1 MDNIDILDSKVKD
14 IINTKGE
21 LENKIEVLEI
31 KVNEY
36 NEIIKSLEDKN
47 RLYKDELKNII
58 VELENVIKKIK
69 SSPESFPI
77 SKLWSKLARFAKVS
91 LFFCFEIL
99 FLYFV

>member
-21 LENKIEVLEI
+21 LENKIEVLEM

-47 RLYKDELKNII
+47 RLYKAELKNVL
-58 VELENVIKKIK
+58 VELENVIKD
-69 SSPESFPI
+69 
-77 SKLWSKLARFAKVS
+77 LDV
-91 LFFCFEIL
+91 
-99 FLYFV
+99 

>member
-47 RLYKDELKNII
+47 RLYKDELKNVL
-58 VELENVIKKIK
+58 VELENVIKD
-69 SSPESFPI
+69 
-77 SKLWSKLARFAKVS
+77 LDV
-91 LFFCFEIL
+91 
-99 FLYFV
+99 

>member
-31 KVNEY
+31 KVKEY

-47 RLYKDELKNII
+47 RLYKDELKDVL
-58 VELENVIKKIK
+58 VELENVIKD
-69 SSPESFPI
+69 
-77 SKLWSKLARFAKVS
+77 LDV
-91 LFFCFEIL
+91 
-99 FLYFV
+99 

>member
-31 KVNEY
+31 KVKEY

-47 RLYKDELKNII
+47 RLYKDELKNVL
-58 VELENVIKKIK
+58 VELENVIKDLDI
-69 SSPESFPI
+69 
-77 SKLWSKLARFAKVS
+77 
-91 LFFCFEIL
+91 
-99 FLYFV
+99 

>member
-31 KVNEY
+31 KVKEY

-47 RLYKDELKNII
+47 RLYKDELKNVL
-58 VELENVIKKIK
+58 VELENVIKD
-69 SSPESFPI
+69 
-77 SKLWSKLARFAKVS
+77 LDV
-91 LFFCFEIL
+91 
-99 FLYFV
+99 

>member
-31 KVNEY
+31 KVNEF

-47 RLYKDELKNII
+47 RLYKDELKNVL
-58 VELENVIKKIK
+58 VELENVIKD
-69 SSPESFPI
+69 
-77 SKLWSKLARFAKVS
+77 LDV
-91 LFFCFEIL
+91 
-99 FLYFV
+99 

>member
-1 MDNIDILDSKVKD
+1 MDDIDILDSKVKD

-47 RLYKDELKNII
+47 RLYKDELKNVL
-58 VELENVIKKIK
+58 VELENVIKD
-69 SSPESFPI
+69 
-77 SKLWSKLARFAKVS
+77 LDV
-91 LFFCFEIL
+91 
-99 FLYFV
+99 

>member
-47 RLYKDELKNII
+47 RLYKDELKNVL
-58 VELENVIKKIK
+58 VELENVIKDLDI
-69 SSPESFPI
+69 
-77 SKLWSKLARFAKVS
+77 
-91 LFFCFEIL
+91 
-99 FLYFV
+99 

>member
-31 KVNEY
+31 KVKEY

-47 RLYKDELKNII
+47 RLYKNELKNVL
-58 VELENVIKKIK
+58 VELENVIKD
-69 SSPESFPI
+69 
-77 SKLWSKLARFAKVS
+77 LDV
-91 LFFCFEIL
+91 
-99 FLYFV
+99 